1 MVMSSFSTD
10 EIILFTFDDFELLM
24 DRDITKKEW
33 IEFKDQIE
41 KIMKDFIETIK
52 EIEGEKNEIKL

>member
-1 MVMSSFSTD
+1 MSSFSTD
-10 EIILFTFDDFELLM
+10 EIILFTIDDFELLM

-41 KIMKDFIETIK
+41 KIMKEFIKTIK
-52 EIEGEKNEIKL
+52 EIEGE

>member
-1 MVMSSFSTD
+1 MSSFSTD
-10 EIILFTFDDFELLM
+10 EIILFTIDDFELLM